1 MVGCDQSFLE
11 MTQKRCENAGLVRVK
26 RRIIRDIAKGTPNLI
41 RFANP
46 NYTPLPNH
54 HPFSCIN
61 MDSLV
66 GDGWGCKLIGTDTTP
81 LPADIQFLT
90 GPRGVLY
97 GNLCIE
103 HRTLP
108 TKNVSSSSMM
118 KPLAWNPHSTPPEPS
133 TTACTTHQPP
143 KQQPSARELGFLA
156 SRSPQGPQR
165 CLCGLPK
172 ITPWNLHSK
181 TTILP
186 HFPSSNKP

>member
-26 RRIIRDIAKGTPNLI
+26 RRSIRNIVKGTPNLI

-46 NYTPLPNH
+46 NYTPLPND
-54 HPFSCIN
+54 HPFHALKWIPLLEMGEGAS
-61 MDSLV
+61 SLAQSNPTACCHTIFDRHL
-66 GDGWGCKLIGTDTTP
+66 G
-81 LPADIQFLT
+81 FF
-90 GPRGVLY
+90 Y

-108 TKNVSSSSMM
+108 TKNASSSSMM
-118 KPLAWNPHSTPPEPS
+118 MKLSAWNPHSTPPEPS
-133 TTACTTHQPP
+133 TTTCTTHQPP

-156 SRSPQGPQR
+156 SRGPQGPQR
-165 CLCGLPK
+165 CLCSLPK
-172 ITPWNLHSK
+172 STPWNLHSK